1 MPRPKRKPNYNGT
14 KTMLELLDE
23 ICDFFGAPVDDR
35 EHEDVDHIKLRGVAD
50 HFNITL
56 IKARKLLIM
65 GGKYSTY
72 LSREVQEMYVSGKSI
87 QEIMRKTGLKKSSVY
102 SYLPYNHLAYN
113 LPDSSI
119 EAERQKQYRVR
130 KHNAARSDEEKET
143 KLWEEMTALQGCL
156 FSTCKGLDFT
166 YRIRG
171 GEMFVDRREKS
182 ITKAS
187 VMAAYRKVKQLGG
200 EVTGPKQLGVFGAS
214 YVWPVFVKMGLIK
227 NERMAGRK

>member
-14 KTMLELLDE
+14 KTMQELLDE
-23 ICDFFGAPVDDR
+23 ICDSFGAPVDDR
-35 EHEDVDHIKLRGVAD
+35 EREESDHAKLRGVAD

-56 IKARKLLIM
+56 IKARKLLIT

-72 LSREVQEMYVSGKSI
+72 LSREVQEMYASGKSI

-130 KHNAARSDEEKET
+130 KRNASRSDEAKEE
-143 KLWEEMTALQGCL
+143 KLWQEMTALQGCL

-171 GEMFVDRREKS
+171 GEMFVDRTEKS

-187 VMAAYRKVKQLGG
+187 VMAAYRMVRQLGG
-200 EVTGPKQLGVFGAS
+200 EITGPKQLGTFGAS
-214 YVWPVFVKMGLIK
+214 YIWPVFVKMGLVENK
-227 NERMAGRK
+227 K

>member
-14 KTMLELLDE
+14 KTMQELLDE
-23 ICDFFGAPVDDR
+23 ICDYFGPVVDDR
-35 EHEDVDHIKLRGVAD
+35 EREDIDHVKLRGVAD

-56 IKARKLLIM
+56 IKARKLLIT

-72 LSREVQEMYVSGKSI
+72 LSREVQEMYASGKSI

-113 LPDSSI
+113 LSDSSI

-130 KHNAARSDEEKET
+130 KWNASRSDDEKEEK
-143 KLWEEMTALQGCL
+143 LWQEMTALQGCL
-156 FSTCKGLDFT
+156 FGTCKGLDFT
-166 YRIRG
+166 DRIRG
-171 GEMFVDRREKS
+171 CEMLVDRRERC

-187 VMAAYRKVKQLGG
+187 VMAAYRKVRQFGG

-214 YVWPVFVKMGLIK
+214 YIWPVFVKMGLVK
-227 NERMAGRK
+227 NPK